1 MEEQWKTFM
10 SNSRSDWKVSNHG
23 RIKRNEEIYKTYLKG
38 GTPTS
43 KYECISRSDVCGGY
57 VHRLV
62 ATYFIDNPENKRTVN
77 HIDGNK
83 QNNHVSNLEWATHKE
98 QMQHALDSGL
108 IQDKYSGKTWKMKVK
123 AYDLR
128 VDGMEFDD
136 IAKVLNVTPSYA
148 RILEWKYKREVKLNI
163 Y

>member
-1 MEEQWKTFM
+1 MKEQWKTFKITK
-10 SNSRSDWKVSNHG
+10 RSVWEVSNHG
-23 RIKRNEEIYKTYLKG
+23 RIKLNNKIYEPYFKG
-38 GTPTS
+38 GMPGS
-43 KYECISRSDVCGGY
+43 RYACISRGDICGGY

-83 QNNHVSNLEWATHKE
+83 LNNHVNNLEWLTHKE
-98 QMQHALDSGL
+98 QMQHALDTGL
-108 IQDKYSGKTWKMKVK
+108 MQDKYSGETWKMKVK

-128 VDGMEFDD
+128 ADGMQFDD
-136 IAKVLNVTPSYA
+136 IAKILNVTPSYA
-148 RILEWKYKREVKLNI
+148 RILEWKYKKEVNLNI